1 MLGTFPS
8 KHSGVNLQELLTRP
22 DSKEKDLDEAVP
34 PPSVPVT
41 YLEQANYFSV
51 CFFYAL
57 GPSLLDIFLSRLSK
71 VVVAGFLRDHG
82 YSDHGNLYAYLYALA
97 LSAYSFSK
105 CGSAPFAGHLSDQL
119 GRRKTLTFTLLAT
132 GVCLLL
138 TAQCTGF
145 LSLLLCRF
153 VTGESILELLLCH
166 GSTVL
171 ERGT

>member
-8 KHSGVNLQELLTRP
+8 KHSRVNLQELLARP
-22 DSKEKDLDEAVP
+22 DSKDKDLDKAAP
-34 PPSVPVT
+34 PPAVPVT
-41 YLEQANYFSV
+41 FLEQANYFSV

-71 VVVAGFLRDHG
+71 VLVADFLRAHG
-82 YSDHGNLYAYLYALA
+82 YSHHGNLYAYLYALA
-97 LSAYSFSK
+97 LSAYSFAK
-105 CGSAPFAGHLSDQL
+105 CGSAPFTGHLSDQL

-145 LSLLLCRF
+145 LTLLLCRF
-153 VTGESILELLLCH
+153 VTGK
-166 GSTVL
+166 ST
-171 ERGT
+171 RAAP